1 MILIADSGSTKTD
14 WRLCSESAA
23 PLPFQ
28 TIGLNPFFVSPEEMR
43 QLLSETF
50 ADYLDAVTEIYF
62 YGAGCVPAKIPMME
76 DLFRQLFTHATV
88 FVASDLL
95 GAARAV
101 CGREPGIACILGTG
115 SNSCLYDGNAILSN
129 VSPLG
134 FILGDEG
141 SGAVLGRLLVADYLK
156 HQMPEVLREDFAA
169 RYKIVPSEV
178 IERVYRQSAPNR
190 YLANFARFI
199 AYHLDNEYIQNLVD
213 TQFMLFF
220 TRNVMQYED
229 CRELPVSF
237 VGSVAYYLKDNL
249 MRVASGLGLTV
260 GNIIQ
265 SPIEGLRRFHAAN
278 SR

>member
-50 ADYLDAVTEIYF
+50 ADYFDAVTEIYF

-115 SNSCLYDGNAILSN
+115 SNSCYYDGNDIVGN

-141 SGAVLGRLLVADYLK
+141 SGAVMGRLLVADYLK
-156 HQMPEVLREDFAA
+156 HQMPEELRADFAE
-169 RYKIVPSEV
+169 RYDIVPTEV
-178 IERVYRQSAPNR
+178 IERVYRQASPNR

-199 AYHLDNEYIQNLVD
+199 AFHTDHPYIQQLVES
-213 TQFMLFF
+213 QFLAFF
-220 TRNVMQYED
+220 RRNIMQYPQHKD
-229 CRELPVSF
+229 LAISF
-237 VGSVAYYLKDNL
+237 IGSVAYYLGDNL
-249 MRVASGLGLTV
+249 AAAATTLGLKIGTV
-260 GNIIQ
+260 VQ
-265 SPIEGLRRFHAAN
+265 SPIEGLCRFHTAE
-278 SR
+278 